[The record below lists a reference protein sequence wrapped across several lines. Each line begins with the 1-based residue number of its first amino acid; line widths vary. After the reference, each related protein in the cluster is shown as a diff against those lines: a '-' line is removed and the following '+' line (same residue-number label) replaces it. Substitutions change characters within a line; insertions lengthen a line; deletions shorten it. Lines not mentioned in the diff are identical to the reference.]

1 MKIINFFSRLFIM
14 SLITLALS
22 IPAFCGEIHVTTE
35 KAQCGDIINH
45 YVIND
50 VGERLQR
57 ITDLHAKAKQAIP
70 LLLGEINNP
79 HPSPVELE
87 NPINSYAPF
96 RSPRYCGMVAAY
108 LIEMILG
115 LDNISLKAGINDPH
129 FLLQG
134 DPENFVFQLGYIV
147 NKKSRKPI
155 DQSKLPQIA
164 KLYEAWWKDNAD
176 RNLESLRA
184 DWKKGKRPL
193 TGSDYEWY

>member
-1 MKIINFFSRLFIM
+1 MKLKLKAVVILLCVIGAR
-14 SLITLALS
+14 S
-22 IPAFCGEIHVTTE
+22 I
-35 KAQCGDIINH
+35 AQGQCSD
-45 YVIND
+45 VINLYVTGD

-57 ITDLHAKAKQAIP
+57 ITDLHAKGKQSIA

-79 HPSPVELE
+79 NPSPVELE

-96 RSPRYCGMVAAY
+96 MSPRYCGMVAAY

-115 LDNISLKAGINDPH
+115 LDNISLKAGIDDPH

-134 DPENFVFQLGYIV
+134 DPTNFVFQLGYIV
-147 NKKSRKPI
+147 NNKSRKPI
-155 DQSKLPQIA
+155 DKSKLPQIS

-184 DWKKGKRPL
+184 DWKKNKRPL
-193 TGSDYEWY
+193 SGSDFEWW